1 MQINTPW
8 EKYAPEIQELIA
20 PEQKVLAKRFT
31 LTDGAVEPETN
42 VNTALIYLNTL
53 HGYIRFVVFEVC
65 PQFVN

>member
-8 EKYAPEIQELIA
+8 EKDAPEIQELIA

-42 VNTALIYLNTL
+42 VNTALIY
-53 HGYIRFVVFEVC
+53 I
-65 PQFVN
+65 